1 MQTESEGLEKDMP
14 CKWKS
19 KKESRDT
26 QIKLT
31 LNVITKDNEG
41 HYVVIKGS
49 VEEED
54 IAIIYTQE
62 HLKC

>member
-1 MQTESEGLEKDMP
+1 MP